1 MTFMEWWTWILIGLV
16 LFLAELVTPGGFY
29 FIFFGAGAV
38 GVGILA
44 GLEIA
49 GPLWFQFIL
58 FSALSVAALWLF
70 REKLLRLT
78 HTASREPIDNL
89 VGETAVA
96 VDEISINAVGKAELR
111 GASWS
116 ARNVGDRPLARGERC
131 KVERVEGLTIFVR
144 HEQV

>member
-1 MTFMEWWTWILIGLV
+1 MEWWIWILIGLLLV
-16 LFLAELVTPGGFY
+16 LAEVVTPGGFY

-38 GVGILA
+38 GVGVLA
-44 GLEIA
+44 GLQAA
-49 GPLWFQFIL
+49 GPVWLQFIL
-58 FSALSVAALWLF
+58 FSALSVGALWLF

-78 HTASREPIDNL
+78 QTAPREPVDNL

-116 ARNVGDRPLARGERC
+116 ARNVGDQPLARGERC
-131 KVERVEGLTIFVR
+131 KVERVEGLMIFVR
-144 HEQV
+144 REQA

>member
-1 MTFMEWWTWILIGLV
+1 MEWWIWILIGLV
-16 LFLAELVTPGGFY
+16 LVLAEVVTPGGFY

-38 GVGILA
+38 SVGVLA
-44 GLEIA
+44 GLQLA
-49 GPLWFQFIL
+49 GPVWLQFIL
-58 FSALSVAALWLF
+58 FSALSVGALWLF

-78 HTASREPIDNL
+78 QTAPREPIDNL

-116 ARNVGDRPLARGERC
+116 ARNVGDQPLARGQRC
-131 KVERVEGLTIFVR
+131 KVEKVEGLMILVR
-144 HEQV
+144 REQA